1 MVPAAQCFK
10 CKYIFIDMEEQGRKP
25 IIQLTGFK
33 SKEKDALV
41 KLLFKLDCTFIDTE
55 NYADCT
61 HLIAKKVCKSEK
73 WLAACAAGK
82 WVLTKEY
89 VIDSVKSGR
98 WLDEATYEWSCAFE
112 KNSQIKSAPKRWRE
126 ELSLTG
132 SPGAFHKWKVVL
144 LIKESDKRRDAFQRV
159 LLAGKATLYDPE
171 NAKEGIT
178 HVFTNNRNV
187 VLERKKNVIHAPYY
201 PVQYLGDFLLES
213 QNALQSSAKE
223 VQFSRTLLEKNKDDK
238 NEDQLDD
245 SKNSFWKRLCL
256 AQAIHHKYAELYTA
270 QEEIFPEV
278 KHIETLRVR
287 LNRIEGLLEGHFF
300 FEAIDDLNFLL
311 PHCVPPVCFLQTLLT
326 HMLQGNIDGSLS
338 CRVFD
343 IFYNLLHLHPP
354 WKYPS
359 MKKYY
364 LEVLQ
369 CPLCKKGTWSLL
381 EMLVRSCL
389 DQKDFCHPMLWQ
401 EVEFSEQRRIH
412 ASLLKYIAAVL
423 EAETQALSKRL
434 CDWTDWTDSRRL
446 EVMPQAVLVGI
457 FWSETKSSVFL
468 TKPLYILVDWVIS
481 SHREKNLASDVLK
494 QQVAYLLCGIL
505 GAVVEYW
512 ILLGLLLNKYMVHH
526 ISVDLANYISI
537 LCDDFSVEESESLI
551 CSIPSPW
558 LQMFLAD
565 SVFRTLCLKN
575 NLNLSSEPL
584 SLHKMVCSYLPAL
597 SRMGTC
603 EVRREQKVK
612 GRNPGQRPGPGSQRA
627 LLILNDDRRSHAD
640 LLPDIPDASFDT
652 PLPKK
657 LRRKLENAF
666 VPKENFRNIEQLMLS
681 CKQNNKGE
689 TALHRACKQNKVE
702 KLVLLLSSP
711 GADVNVKDYA
721 GWTPLHEACNHG
733 STECV
738 QEILQ
743 RCPEADLLS
752 QVDGLTPLHDAL
764 SNGHVAIGKL
774 LLQYGGPVLLR
785 HRDLD
790 GKLPL
795 DYIASQQLKEELF
808 SVLRLPQTWEEF
820 SVEMEK
826 DLSVQQIEFASFLL
840 CRVFLNFCSI
850 YGLSSKIAYAHVQS
864 HHLSV
869 NSVQTLKKP
878 TSFTDWLVEQH
889 ARDLQTLYQ
898 LPELLA
904 KLSKSLSQCDGFH
917 ARVLLAVLT
926 NMITPPS
933 VSINL

>member
-1 MVPAAQCFK
+1 
-10 CKYIFIDMEEQGRKP
+10 MEEQGQKP

-55 NYADCT
+55 KYADCT

-98 WLDEATYEWSCAFE
+98 WLDEAAYEWGCTFE
-112 KNSQIKSAPKRWRE
+112 KDSQVKSAPKRWRE
-126 ELSLTG
+126 KLSLAG
-132 SPGAFHKWKVVL
+132 SLGAFHGWKVVL

-159 LLAGKATLYDPE
+159 LLAGKATLYEQE

-178 HVFTNNRNV
+178 HVFTNNRNFM
-187 VLERKKNVIHAPYY
+187 LERRKNVIHAPYY

-213 QNALQSSAKE
+213 QNSLQNSTKE
-223 VQFSRTLLEKNKDDK
+223 VQLSRNLLEKNKDDDDE
-238 NEDQLDD
+238 NEDMWYD
-245 SKNSFWKRLCL
+245 SKNSLWKRLCL
-256 AQAIHHKYAELYTA
+256 AQAIHHKYAELCTA
-270 QEEIFPEV
+270 QKEILPEV

-300 FEAIDDLNFLL
+300 VEAIDDLNFLL
-311 PHCVPPVCFLQTLLT
+311 PHCVPPVCFLQTLLM

-338 CRVFD
+338 CRIFD

-354 WKYPS
+354 WKCAS
-359 MKKYY
+359 MQKYY

-389 DQKDFCHPMLWQ
+389 DQKDFCHPILR
-401 EVEFSEQRRIH
+401 EEFEFSDQRRIH
-412 ASLLKYIAAVL
+412 GSLLKYIAGVL

-434 CDWTDWTDSRRL
+434 CDLTESRRL

-468 TKPLYILVDWVIS
+468 TKPLYILVDWVIR

-494 QQVAYLLCGIL
+494 HQVAYLLCGIL

-603 EVRREQKVK
+603 EERREQKVK
-612 GRNPGQRPGPGSQRA
+612 GRKAGQRPGLGSQRA
-627 LLILNDDRRSHAD
+627 LLTLNDEKRSHAD
-640 LLPDIPDASFDT
+640 VLPDLPDSSFDT

-657 LRRKLENAF
+657 LRRKLESAF

-702 KLVLLLSSP
+702 KLALLLSSP

-752 QVDGLTPLHDAL
+752 QVDGVTPLHDAL
-764 SNGHVAIGKL
+764 SNGHVEIGKL

-795 DYIASQQLKEELF
+795 DYIASQQLKEDLF
-808 SVLRLPQTWEEF
+808 SILRLPQTLEEF
-820 SVEMEK
+820 CVEMEK

-840 CRVFLNFCSI
+840 CRVLLNFRSI
-850 YGLSSKIAYAHVQS
+850 YGLSSSIASAHVQS
-864 HHLSV
+864 LHPSM
-869 NSVQTLKKP
+869 NTVQTLKKP
-878 TSFTDWLVEQH
+878 TSFTDWLLEQH
-889 ARDLQTLYQ
+889 VRDLQTLYK
-898 LPELLA
+898 LPEFLA

-917 ARVLLAVLT
+917 TRVLLAVLT
-926 NMITPPS
+926 NMTTHPS
-933 VSINL
+933 MAINS